1 MVSPMVIA
9 SSTTFD
15 GKLLFRWRY
24 NFTWNMPTRKR
35 RKRERRQVINRQVLK
50 HTLLKSIFEKIKRA
64 HTRARRKK
72 IKAVSS
78 EITKKEKKRACLPF
92 EFCCQVVVGKL
103 TLIEH

>member
-1 MVSPMVIA
+1 MEHA
-9 SSTTFD
+9 YEKET
-15 GKLLFRWRY
+15 K
-24 NFTWNMPTRKR
+24 
-35 RKRERRQVINRQVLK
+35 KREETEINRQVLK

-72 IKAVSS
+72 IKVVSS

>member
-1 MVSPMVIA
+1 MVIA

-24 NFTWNMPTRKR
+24 NFTLEHAYEKKTK
-35 RKRERRQVINRQVLK
+35 KREETEINRQVLK

-72 IKAVSS
+72 IKVVSS
-78 EITKKEKKRACLPF
+78 EITKKEKKSACLPF